1 MQMID
6 ELKIWIIGV
15 ISAVAAFLNP
25 ISGDIYS
32 MAVLFAANFFFGL
45 IADISNGG
53 NWEKRKVW
61 TAFKEAGLFFA
72 FVFFIYGIGTLKGN
86 MLGAQQCVS
95 FVGYSLIYF
104 YSTNICRNMC
114 RITREGSV
122 AHAVFQWFFWILSV
136 EFIKRIPY
144 LKAYLEG
151 KKPTE
156 AVAEKPIEED
166 HLNNP
171 SAL

>member
-1 MQMID
+1 MID
-6 ELKIWIIGV
+6 ELRIWIVGV

-32 MAVLFAANFFFGL
+32 MLAVFGLNFLFGL
-45 IADISNGG
+45 IADIANNGG
-53 NWEKRKVW
+53 WSKKKMLL
-61 TAFKEAGLFFA
+61 AFRDAGLFFTFA
-72 FVFFIYGIGTLKGN
+72 FFIYGIGYMQKN
-86 MLGAQQCVS
+86 MQGAQQCVS
-95 FVGYSLIYF
+95 FIVYSLLYF
-104 YSTNICRNMC
+104 YTTNICRNGC
-114 RITREGSV
+114 IITREGGV

-156 AVAEKPIEED
+156 AVADKPIEEN